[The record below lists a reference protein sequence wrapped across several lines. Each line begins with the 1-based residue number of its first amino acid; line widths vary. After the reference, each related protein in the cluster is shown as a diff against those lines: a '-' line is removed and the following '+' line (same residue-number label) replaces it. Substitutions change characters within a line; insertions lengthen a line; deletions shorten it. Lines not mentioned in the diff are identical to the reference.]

1 MPVVIV
7 DWFGLFASFCL
18 TGSFFNTLLMDLHEN
33 VTKKR
38 NGAWFFF
45 KAITF
50 WMQSGFEILARFY
63 IARSNWTFPA
73 IVSGIGK
80 G

>member
-38 NGAWFFF
+38 NEAWFFF

-50 WMQSGFEILARFY
+50 WM
-63 IARSNWTFPA
+63 
-73 IVSGIGK
+73 
-80 G
+80 